1 MMSSRTTTTPTM
13 KRRPRRKADALPART
28 RRFLADLHLWIG
40 VGFCIPF
47 ILLGVSGSYLVY
59 HESFDALLAGGGS
72 VTATDGPPRPA
83 GEIVAAA
90 LAAAPDGAAATL
102 LFMPDAPGE
111 AARVR
116 VGPADANFRDPR
128 MVDMAIDPATLA
140 ILDDGDGGGG
150 GRSAL
155 TTLMHRIHGHAL
167 IGGAGR
173 PVIGWLG
180 VGMVILGISGLV
192 IWWPKRG
199 QWRQALT
206 IKRGARGLRLHR
218 DLHGAVGFWSLIVF
232 MVVSV
237 TGVYIAFPRTLTAA
251 VSAVTS
257 GSVESTS
264 PLAPPLTPIEAVEGA
279 PPLDLGRLAE
289 SAQAAV
295 PEGRLWRA
303 MAPFRPGQPT
313 RAWLALPGAAD
324 GAPSVTVSLDPWTA
338 DVLAIEDPRRFDAAR
353 TIEAWQRPLHEG
365 RGLGPV
371 WRALV
376 FVSGLLP
383 LLFAITGVSMWLIKR
398 ARRKR
403 FKAGG

>member
-1 MMSSRTTTTPTM
+1 MMSSQTTTTT
-13 KRRPRRKADALPART
+13 KDRARRKADALPARI
-28 RRFLADLHLWIG
+28 RHFLADLHLWIG

-47 ILLGVSGSYLVY
+47 ILLGLSGSYLVY
-59 HESFDALLAGGGS
+59 HESFDALLAVGEG
-72 VTATDGPPRPA
+72 VTATGGPPRPA

-90 LAAAPDGAAATL
+90 LAAAPEGAAATL
-102 LFMPDAPGE
+102 LFMPDAPD
-111 AARVR
+111 APARVR

-251 VSAVTS
+251 VSAVTG
-257 GSVESTS
+257 GSAESAS
-264 PLAPPLTPIEAVEGA
+264 PPAPIEVVEGA

-303 MAPFRPGQPT
+303 MAPFRPGQPA

-324 GAPSVTVSLDPWTA
+324 GAPSVTVSLDPWTG

-365 RGLGPV
+365 RGLGPI